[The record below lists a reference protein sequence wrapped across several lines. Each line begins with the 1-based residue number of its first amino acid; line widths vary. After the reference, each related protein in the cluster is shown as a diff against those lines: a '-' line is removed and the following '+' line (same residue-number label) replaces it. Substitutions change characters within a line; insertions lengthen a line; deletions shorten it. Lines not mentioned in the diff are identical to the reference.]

1 MQPLW
6 LKFIV
11 LALIQFVAL
20 LTAWDVRDANAR
32 VTATTGLPK
41 ATDGSAR
48 SVSISAASHASD
60 GRGKC
65 VMHVLIEARTQMC
78 NRLRRN
84 LSSLIWETWTDDG

>member
-20 LTAWDVRDANAR
+20 LSAWDVRDANAR

-48 SVSISAASHASD
+48 SVPISAARHASD
-60 GRGKC
+60 GRGNC
-65 VMHVLIEARTQMC
+65 VMYVVKKARTQMC
-78 NRLRRN
+78 NRFRRKLR
-84 LSSLIWETWTDDG
+84 SLTWKHWTED